1 MGRILRPMSFHHAQP
16 DAPEAGAVG
25 GAPRTRTDAAVADP
39 VVGHDA
45 PHVHAFDNGLTVVF
59 EPKPWLPTLSATLL
73 LPFGSVTDPDGR
85 EGSTNVLHEWMQ
97 RGAGSLSSRAYSDA
111 LEDLGVRRGGAAGR
125 ETSSLT
131 MSFLASESSA
141 VLPLLAAMVREPR
154 LDEEEF
160 EPSRELALQELEAL
174 DDAPTQRMF
183 EALLARFF
191 TSPQRRSSYGTET
204 GLRVLSADG
213 VRQDFAERVGPQGA
227 ILAMAGG
234 GTWETLLGE
243 VEEAFAGWRG
253 AVRPTPPVAV
263 ADAARH
269 HVQADSAQLQIG
281 LAFPSPVP
289 GTDEAYLFNVGLNVL
304 SGSMGSRLFT
314 EVREKRGLVY
324 SVNASYRAL
333 KGFGY
338 TLGYAGTT
346 PERAKETLEVYVGEL
361 RRLKDGVDEAEI
373 QRARTGILS
382 TLVMQGDSTGA
393 TASRL
398 ASDMFHIGRPRTL
411 DEVKARVEGVTLEA
425 LNAYLAANPLPEP
438 TVLTLGP
445 KAITG
450 EGGAA

>member
-1 MGRILRPMSFHHAQP
+1 MSFLHAP
-16 DAPEAGAVG
+16 VNVPALGDDDGASLS
-25 GAPRTRTDAAVADP
+25 RHDAAVADP
-39 VVGHDA
+39 VVGRGA
-45 PHVHAFDNGLTVVF
+45 PQVHAFDNGLTVVF

-73 LPFGSVTDPDGR
+73 LPFGSVTDPDGL

-125 ETSSLT
+125 ETSSFT
-131 MSFLASESSA
+131 MSFLASESSS
-141 VLPLLAAMVREPR
+141 VLPLLAAMVMEPR

-160 EPSRELALQELEAL
+160 ELAREVALQELDAL

-183 EALLARFF
+183 EGLLARFF
-191 TSPQRRSSYGTET
+191 ESPQRRSSYGTEE
-204 GLRVLSADG
+204 GLRALTADG
-213 VRQDFAERVGPQGA
+213 VRQDFTERVGPQGA

-243 VEEAFAGWRG
+243 VEEAFAAWRG
-253 AVRPTPPVAV
+253 AVKPTPPVVLAP
-263 ADAARH
+263 AARH
-269 HVQADSAQLQIG
+269 HAHADSAQLQIG
-281 LAFPSPVP
+281 LAFPSPAP

-346 PERAKETLEVYVGEL
+346 AERAAETLEVYLAEL
-361 RRLKDGVDEAEI
+361 RRLKEGVDEAEI
-373 QRARTGILS
+373 DRARTGILS
-382 TLVMQGDSTGA
+382 TLVMQGDSSGA

-398 ASDMFHIGRPRTL
+398 AGDMFHIGRPRTL
-411 DEVKARVEGVTLEA
+411 DEVKARIEGVTLGA

-438 TVLTLGP
+438 TVMTLGP
-445 KAITG
+445 KAI
-450 EGGAA
+450 AADGSAA